1 MFKNKA
7 GNGRNNLCGHNVYR
21 LRTQGEERLSQRVV
35 AGKMQLYGIDI
46 DKNAIQ
52 RIESGQRFVTDI
64 ELKALCAIFNV
75 TYEEMLAEPNETE

>member
-7 GNGRNNLCGHNVYR
+7 GNGKNNICGEKVYR
-21 LRTQGEERLSQRVV
+21 LRKAQVPKMSQRMLAERL
-35 AGKMQLYGIDI
+35 QLENIDV

-64 ELKALCAIFNV
+64 ELGVLAKIFKVNL
-75 TYEEMLAEPNETE
+75 EELIK